1 MALTTT
7 AASVNYVKSSK
18 RMSLYASMTFDD
30 IRSSNI
36 ASDSS
41 VSLPFLSPRDKMVEP
56 LPIHPIYMLALSFLI
71 LVVIQPYSLPI
82 NNSQHILLVGGW
94 GPPNFHQSLA
104 AGENVQ
110 RQDRDGSRGKG
121 IVVVDVFAPAD
132 TVFDTLCQFSMYED
146 MIPTVRSSSVISRD
160 GLNTAAAFTLSRF
173 QLRVNVVHRVFKE
186 QRIVKF
192 RLDDDRPNLV
202 FEEAIGFWHVQAPKD
217 RPEGWSRVYLSACI
231 LTNVMIPPLIMDYAA
246 SRALT
251 R

>member
-1 MALTTT
+1 
-7 AASVNYVKSSK
+7 
-18 RMSLYASMTFDD
+18 MTFDD

-41 VSLPFLSPRDKMVEP
+41 VSLPFLSPRDKM
-56 LPIHPIYMLALSFLI
+56 
-71 LVVIQPYSLPI
+71 
-82 NNSQHILLVGGW
+82 
-94 GPPNFHQSLA
+94 SLA

-192 RLDDDRPNLV
+192 RLDDDRPNFV

-251 R
+251 RASKWIKPHFAFHHHSDA